1 MNRSDLRPRVKKDYK
16 RVETSISTE
25 IHQQFKILVD
35 RSGITQSAYLRS
47 LIEDEVQEYF
57 PELSG
62 CHPIPQ

>member
-47 LIEDEVQEYF
+47 L
-57 PELSG
+57 S
-62 CHPIPQ
+62 HPIPQ